1 MKNLY
6 YLILLLFISAPLA
19 ATDYYVSKSG
29 NDANEG
35 SLDKPFLTITKAA
48 SLMFPGD
55 VCYIMEGTYRETL
68 TTVRN
73 GTDSEPIT
81 FRNYQEDEVWIRATE
96 GVTGWSV
103 HAGNIWRS
111 SVTLSQGTKDAV
123 YYNDE
128 LLDLARWPNNEDN
141 DKFTID
147 AEPVLGGAA
156 GQVIG
161 KSMPQVD
168 LNGAYLWYLGA
179 HSGTSWTRQITS
191 RQGDAVN
198 FQAVNINAWPFHPHN
213 PTVVRNENRG
223 RFFVFG
229 ALDLLDHEREWFYE
243 NGILYLQA
251 PANADPNGA
260 TVEYAVRERTV
271 HIKHDYITV
280 EGINGFGG
288 KVHLQGDYTTIRNCI
303 IRHGLESLDE
313 LDNTDA
319 QVGNGSIHIQSSN
332 NLIDNNLIEYG
343 SLNGIFMQGWNGV
356 HGNEIRQNE
365 IRYFNTVGIHA
376 SPIRAIGVGSKIL
389 YNTVYG
395 AGRDGIFLP
404 NLNCEMAY
412 NDFSDVMRIN
422 NDGGLFYVVGN
433 TDNKNTSV
441 HHNWFHDSGG
451 PEYADG
457 RTAGIY
463 LDNNSKGYDVYR
475 NVVWNIT
482 WSAVQMNWSAWNND
496 IFNNSFWNVE
506 KAMGVWLNG
515 HTQMNNR
522 IFNNYSRESNWEG
535 QELSNN
541 IVDSTDPFTDLGSKN
556 FLPKAGS
563 LLIDAGMEIVGITD
577 GFSGA
582 APDVGAYELGG
593 EQWIPGAT
601 RAGVPTG
608 VFAPKVPE
616 LEVKTFPNPTNGLSH
631 FQIELQSSSH
641 VNWSLVSMDGRLLV
655 SDAVT
660 YLPAGEHRFELPTG
674 NLPAGIYVLHGR
686 TGEGFFTDRIVVE

>member
-6 YLILLLFISAPLA
+6 YLLLLSLTYAPLS

-29 NDANEG
+29 DDANDG
-35 SLDKPFLTITKAA
+35 SLDSPFLTLSKAA
-48 SLMFPGD
+48 SAMFPGD
-55 VCYIMEGTYRETL
+55 VCYIMTGTYRETL
-68 TTVRN
+68 TTVRS
-73 GTDSEPIT
+73 GIASEPIT

-96 GVTGWSV
+96 EVNGWST
-103 HAGNIWRS
+103 HLGNVWRT
-111 SVTLSQGTKDAV
+111 SVSLSQGSRDAV

-128 LLDLARWPNNEDN
+128 LLDLARWPNNEDK

-147 AEPVLGGAA
+147 AESVLGGSA

-168 LNGAYLWYLGA
+168 LTGAYIWYLGA
-179 HSGTSWTRQITS
+179 HSGTSWTRRINN

-198 FQAVNINAWPFHPHN
+198 FQAININAWPFHPHN

-229 ALDLLDHEREWFYE
+229 ALDLLDHEREWFYQD
-243 NGILYLQA
+243 GTLYLQA
-251 PANADPNGA
+251 PANADPNSA
-260 TVEYAVRERTV
+260 TVEYAARERTI

-280 EGINGFGG
+280 EGLNGFGG
-288 KVHLQGDYTTIRNCI
+288 KVHLQGDHTVIRNCI

-376 SPIRAIGVGSKIL
+376 SPIRAIGLGSKIL

-404 NLNCEMAY
+404 NQDCELAY

-433 TDNKNTSV
+433 ADNKNTSV
-441 HHNWFHDSGG
+441 HHNWFHDSAG

-541 IVDSTDPFTDLGSKN
+541 IVDTADPFTDLNNQN

-563 LLIDAGMEIVGITD
+563 ALVDAGIEIDVITD
-577 GFSGA
+577 GFTGS

-601 RAGVPTG
+601 RAGVPTS

-616 LEVKTFPNPTNGLSH
+616 LDIKIIPNPTNSLSH
-631 FQIELQSSSH
+631 FLIKLRNGGH
-641 VNWSLVSMDGRLLV
+641 LNWSLVSIGGRLVARDDRTSL
-655 SDAVT
+655 S
-660 YLPAGEHRFELPTG
+660 AGDHQFELPTTG
-674 NLPAGIYVLHGR
+674 LPAGIYVLHGR
-686 TGEGFFTDRIVVE
+686 TSEGFFTDRIVVE